1 MGGSGVCGPRI
12 THLPPAPRGSDQS
25 LTLPIYPLLPGEAMF
40 TLPTQEPRRSDPTL
54 IGETATHHRP
64 THHRHDDVHPAASR
78 HEEGRALDSF
88 LADDVPVAAIRLY
101 DTVGAM
107 PMADPPLSKCEL
119 PFIASSAAA
128 SLPIYPPTPWPS
140 PSSRITHLPLVVTAH
155 CFYLTR
161 V

>member
-1 MGGSGVCGPRI
+1 MAFAG
-12 THLPPAPRGSDQS
+12 LA
-25 LTLPIYPLLPGEAMF
+25 LPICPPHPEGLTRASHYPF
-40 TLPTQEPRRSDPTL
+40 TPSCRERPCSHFTQEPRRSDPTL
-54 IGETATHHRP
+54 SIGETATHHRP

-88 LADDVPVAAIRLY
+88 LADDVPVAAIRLH

-128 SLPIYPPTPWPS
+128 SLPIYPTTPWPS